1 MSKNRNLKIKK
12 PLSIK
17 VYAELAH
24 ERYGGMSHVQRSS
37 PVGLRIVTK
46 NKAGRKSRFVDD
58 NEVSWWLQTFWV
70 GMNFPNTKQMPSMLK
85 EWLSYFQADGFDD
98 VVRGKILQGSAST
111 IERILKSYKK
121 EHGKKHF
128 AATRSRGRLKTLLI
142 RVPQRDLDFKVKTC
156 GYTEGD
162 TVAHCGDLNA

>member
-1 MSKNRNLKIKK
+1 MG
-12 PLSIK
+12 P
-17 VYAELAH
+17 
-24 ERYGGMSHVQRSS
+24 
-37 PVGLRIVTK
+37 RIVTK
-46 NKAGRKSRFVDD
+46 NKTGRNSRFVDD
-58 NEVSWWLQTFWV
+58 DQVSWW
-70 GMNFPNTKQMPSMLK
+70 P
-85 EWLSYFQADGFDD
+85 SYFQADGFGD

-128 AATRSRGRLKTLLI
+128 AATRSRGRLKTMLI

-162 TVAHCGDLNA
+162 TVAHHSTSQN